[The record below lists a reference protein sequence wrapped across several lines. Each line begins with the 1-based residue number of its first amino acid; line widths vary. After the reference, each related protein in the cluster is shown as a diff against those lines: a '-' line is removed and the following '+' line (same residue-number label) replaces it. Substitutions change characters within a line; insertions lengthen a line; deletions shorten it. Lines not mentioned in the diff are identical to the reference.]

1 MLPYCFGV
9 QKETESKTTK
19 IIKTKNGRLM
29 FPSKCSMC
37 GSKELIFIK

>member
-9 QKETESKTTK
+9 QKQTESKTTA

-29 FPSKCSMC
+29 FLSKCSMC
-37 GSKELIFIK
+37 GSKKFVFIK